1 MPRNLVR
8 ENGWVA
14 LRLPNDSV
22 KVLQVIPSTCDRPLN
37 PVCPRSPADF
47 SSRTIALGK
56 YGSFP
61 SNLIIDR
68 PFHLT
73 YEVQDKRDGESFS
86 RLRVVPGTEL
96 NAAALAETN
105 ANEESE
111 DVDADDA
118 VLVPEDGEELTLVDE
133 TGKVLVRS
141 NKEILDDTAR
151 QTLTADEIEELK
163 RSGTAAGQELIA
175 KLLLSHTALEQKT
188 AYSLAKYK
196 LLKTKKY
203 IRRFTV
209 LPLDISRLA
218 QWQLEERDASKI
230 MEIRE
235 EMLGLIGCW
244 ADVHFA
250 APPKEGAAEAGPLG
264 GRWLMVDDT
273 GGLLVGAMAER
284 MGILQAPPKESNW
297 SAEVSS
303 KSNEHTEKAG
313 EGTQEGATSKGLPGH
328 ERPEASADEERPR
341 KRRPQADDFDIH
353 YAPNNTI
360 TLIHQNPQANLSLLK
375 YYDYDH
381 ADPNPTYPYHPLFT
395 NLLPLTWLQLLQPED
410 DLTFA
415 EDPPDVTAEELASW
429 KTTRRGNY
437 HRKRRR
443 WARTRHIVDQARAG
457 GFSGLAVASTMDP
470 VSILR
475 NTLPL
480 LAGGAP
486 IAIYSPNIEPLSQ
499 LMDCFTV
506 ARRAAWVSDPPPEI
520 QNRSHADLEHWEGSP
535 EFPINP
541 TLLLGAT
548 VQTSRAKRWQV
559 LPGRTHPLMT
569 GRGGAEG
576 YLFTGWRA
584 IPVEGKVSARGKFTK
599 KKTET

>member
-22 KVLQVIPSTCDRPLN
+22 KVLQVVPNT
-37 PVCPRSPADF
+37 
-47 SSRTIALGK
+47 TIALGK

-73 YEVQDKRDGESFS
+73 YEVQDKREGESFS

-118 VLVPEDGEELTLVDE
+118 VLVPDEGEELTLVDE
-133 TGKVLVRS
+133 SGKVLVRS
-141 NKEILDDTAR
+141 KKEILDDTAR

-163 RSGTAAGQELIA
+163 RNGTAAGQELIA

-230 MEIRE
+230 LEIRE

-244 ADVHFA
+244 ADVHYA
-250 APPKEGAAEAGPLG
+250 APPAEGDAESGPHS

-284 MGILQAPPKESNW
+284 MGILHQAPKEDSSW
-297 SAEVSS
+297 SAEIAS
-303 KSNEHTEKAG
+303 KDNETTVPAD
-313 EGTQEGATSKGLPGH
+313 QASTSKAQLGH
-328 ERPEASADEERPR
+328 ERPEASVDEERPR
-341 KRRPQADDFDIH
+341 KRRPQASDFDIH

-375 YYDYDH
+375 HYDYDH

-410 DLTFA
+410 DLTYS

-457 GFSGLAVASTMDP
+457 GFCGLAVASTMDP

-506 ARRAAWVSDPPPEI
+506 ARRAAWISEPPPEI
-520 QNRSHADLEHWEGSP
+520 QGRSHEELDRWEGSP

>member
-1 MPRNLVR
+1 MR
-8 ENGWVA
+8 
-14 LRLPNDSV
+14 
-22 KVLQVIPSTCDRPLN
+22 
-37 PVCPRSPADF
+37 
-47 SSRTIALGK
+47 RTIALGK

-73 YEVQDKRDGESFS
+73 YEVQDKREGETFS

-111 DVDADDA
+111 EAEADADAEDA
-118 VLVPEDGEELTLVDE
+118 VIVPSDEEELTLVDE
-133 TGKVLVRS
+133 SGKVLVRS
-141 NKEILDDTAR
+141 NRELLDDTAR
-151 QTLTADEIEELK
+151 QTLTPQEIEELK
-163 RSGTAAGQELIA
+163 RKGTAAGQELIA
-175 KLLLSHTALEQKT
+175 KLLLSHTALEEKT

-209 LPLDISRLA
+209 LPLDIPRLA
-218 QWQLEERDASKI
+218 QWLLEERDASKI
-230 MEIRE
+230 LELRE

-244 ADVHFA
+244 ADVHYS
-250 APPKEGAAEAGPLG
+250 APPTDDAAGSGPLG
-264 GRWLMVDDT
+264 GRWLAVDDT
-273 GGLLVGAMAER
+273 AGLLVGAMAER
-284 MGILQAPPKESNW
+284 MGILQPHQAEDDTW
-297 SAEVSS
+297 SAEVASQR
-303 KSNEHTEKAG
+303 NETVAKASDG
-313 EGTQEGATSKGLPGH
+313 SHNAEPGKTQSGH
-328 ERPEASADEERPR
+328 ERPELSAEEERPR
-341 KRRPQADDFDIH
+341 KRRAHPDDFDIH
-353 YAPNNTI
+353 YAQNNTI
-360 TLIHQNPQANLSLLK
+360 TLVHQNPQANLSLLK
-375 YYDYDH
+375 YYEYDH
-381 ADPNPTYPYHPLFT
+381 ADPNPSYPYHPLFT
-395 NLLPLTWLQLLQPED
+395 NLLPLTWLQLLQPEA
-410 DLTFA
+410 DLTYA
-415 EDPPDVTAEELASW
+415 EDPPEVSAEELASW

-443 WARTRHIVDQARAG
+443 WARTRHIVDSARSG
-457 GFSGLAVASTMDP
+457 NFSGLAVASTMDP

-506 ARRAAWVSDPPPEI
+506 ARRAAWVSDPPVEI
-520 QNRSHADLEHWEGSP
+520 EGKTAAELENWEGSP

-541 TLLLGAT
+541 TLLLGAA

-584 IPVEGKVSARGKFTK
+584 IPVEGKVSARGKFSK
-599 KKTET
+599 KKTEP

>member
-1 MPRNLVR
+1 MRQPSPF
-8 ENGWVA
+8 A
-14 LRLPNDSV
+14 PQV
-22 KVLQVIPSTCDRPLN
+22 KLT
-37 PVCPRSPADF
+37 F
-47 SSRTIALGK
+47 SNRTIALGK

-73 YEVQDKRDGESFS
+73 YEVQDKRDGETFS

-96 NAAALAETN
+96 NATALADTN
-105 ANEESE
+105 ANEETE
-111 DVDADDA
+111 DTDTDDA
-118 VLVPEDGEELTLVDE
+118 VLVPDDGEELTLVDE
-133 TGKVLVRS
+133 SGKVLVRS
-141 NKEILDDTAR
+141 SKEMLDDTAR
-151 QTLTADEIEELK
+151 QTLSATEIEELK
-163 RSGTAAGQELIA
+163 KKGTAAGQELIA
-175 KLLLSHTALEQKT
+175 KLLLSHTAIDQKT

-209 LPLDISRLA
+209 LPLDIPRLA
-218 QWQLEERDASKI
+218 QWLLEERDAAKI
-230 MEIRE
+230 MEIRQE
-235 EMLGLIGCW
+235 TLGLIGCW
-244 ADVHFA
+244 ADVHYS
-250 APPKEGAAEAGPLG
+250 APPADGAAGSG
-264 GRWLMVDDT
+264 QIDGRWLAVDDT
-273 GGLLVGAMAER
+273 GGLLVGSMAER
-284 MGILQAPPKESNW
+284 MDILHSPHQQDSSW

-303 KSNEHTEKAG
+303 NHNGNVEVG
-313 EGTQEGATSKGLPGH
+313 QQGTQGETQSKGQSQH
-328 ERPEASADEERPR
+328 ERPEASADDERPR
-341 KRRPQADDFDIH
+341 KRRAHPDDFDIH
-353 YAPNNTI
+353 YASNNTI

-381 ADPNPTYPYHPLFT
+381 ADPTPPQPYHPLFT
-395 NLLPLTWLQLLQPED
+395 NLLPITWLQLLQPED
-410 DLTFA
+410 DLTYA
-415 EDPPDVTAEELASW
+415 EDPPEVSPEELASW

-443 WARTRHIVDQARAG
+443 WARTRHIVEQARGG
-457 GFSGLAVASTMDP
+457 GFCGLAVASTMDP
-470 VSILR
+470 VSVLR

-480 LAGGAP
+480 LSGGAP
-486 IAIYSPNIEPLSQ
+486 VAIYSPNIEPLSQ

-520 QNRSHADLEHWEGSP
+520 EGKTAAELETWQGSP

-541 TLLLGAT
+541 TLLLGAA

-559 LPGRTHPLMT
+559 LPGRTHPTMT
-569 GRGGAEG
+569 AKGGAEG

-584 IPVEGKVSARGKFTK
+584 IPVEGKISARGKFGK